1 MPPPASPAAPRAIR
15 PSCVPEPISRSPSDT
30 DTSNLNLRP
39 STTSRSTAFAEQ
51 FAPSTA
57 APKWRMQTSKPTVK
71 TWPFISSAAQIAAAR
86 SIIATIPGV
95 ESTGFGSVPPT
106 SVSSCPSTM
115 KSKECSRDKVRVLLL
130 EHLAVHPVH
139 RLRDRDQGERLLHV
153 AARLDAPACD
163 RHRHVLLALEVLV
176 GDVGVHLH
184 LHLGLPVDVV
194 GPLPHEVVAIGRVVG
209 GGDVHHEVEIGEL
222 DALRRVAVAQ
232 LRPHVGV
239 GAHHLEDA
247 VHDLAELFCVLGAAH
262 LAAA

>member
-71 TWPFISSAAQIAAAR
+71 PWPFISSAAQIAAAR

-95 ESTGFGSVPPT
+95 ESTGFGSIPPT
-106 SVSSCPSTM
+106 SVSSCPSTV

-130 EHLAVHPVH
+130 EVFAVHRVH
-139 RLRDRDQGERLLHV
+139 GLGDRDQRERLLHV
-153 AARLDAPACD
+153 ATRLDAAPGD

-184 LHLGLPVDVV
+184 LHLGLPRDVV
-194 GPLPHEVVAIGRVVG
+194 GPLPHEVVAVAVVIG
-209 GGDVHHEVEIGEL
+209 GGDVDDEIEVREFE
-222 DALRRVAVAQ
+222 ALRRVRLAQ
-232 LRPHVGV
+232 LRTHVGI
-239 GAHHLEDA
+239 GAHHLEHA
-247 VHDLAELFCVLGAAH
+247 VHDLAELFGVLRAPH
-262 LAAA
+262 LAGD